1 MYLAGLLLVSTE
13 EVTVAVVSLV
23 VSDGID
29 GGDTILN
36 GDLRDELVAD
46 LGYNLTVLDDIVN
59 LSLRHLDLYIVAL
72 YGT

>member
-36 GDLRDELVAD
+36 GDLRNELVAD
-46 LGYNLTVLDDIVN
+46 LGYDLTALDDIVN
-59 LSLRHLDLYIVAL
+59 LGRIVPSLAPLKE
-72 YGT
+72 T

>member
-13 EVTVAVVSLV
+13 EVTVAEVSLV

-36 GDLRDELVAD
+36 GDFRNELVAD
-46 LGYNLTVLDDIVN
+46 HGYNLAVLDDIVN
-59 LSLRHLDLYIVAL
+59 LSRIGRSPAAL
-72 YGT
+72 KET